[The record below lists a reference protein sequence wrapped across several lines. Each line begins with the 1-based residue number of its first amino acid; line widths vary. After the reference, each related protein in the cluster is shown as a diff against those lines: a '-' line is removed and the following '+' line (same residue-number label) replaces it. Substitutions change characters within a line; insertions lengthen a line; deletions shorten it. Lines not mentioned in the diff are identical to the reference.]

1 MTSTLAD
8 NLDALARRYG
18 VILQPDALAGGH
30 RPLGA
35 CEDDAGE
42 WVHRTA
48 MAGSPEALILV
59 GAAPGTLEAIAHRGR
74 PIVIVVQPDADAAR
88 RLLEGDDWRSWIG
101 EGRLAVVAGPDFT
114 GMPAIARALAV
125 AADTPVHVA
134 PGADEVWLGQ
144 VERAREVAIQLRFE
158 SSANQGARRAL
169 AGRYLVHTLSNAAR
183 IAREG
188 DAARLDGVATGM
200 PAVIAAAGPS
210 LDRNIHDLNRVR
222 DRALLIAC
230 DTALRPLVSVGFEPQ
245 FVVALDPSL
254 SNACHLGGLHVPN
267 RTWLVGEGS
276 LHPSAFAQFD
286 RRTFFFRVADHHPW
300 PWLRSSGIDCGQL
313 EVWGSVVTGAFD
325 LALRMGCSPII
336 FAGTDLAFTGG
347 RPYCRGTTLE
357 AQWASWAA
365 GGDTYERAFE
375 MLVSAWPEAHERD
388 VHGCDVQTAPHLI
401 AFRDWLLARA
411 RQAAH
416 VQVVNATDGGI
427 LHGPGVT
434 VARASSVLS
443 GYERLDLTAFDAR
456 VRAAHAP
463 VDRRAALFAHI
474 AALGAIAGP
483 APLAAWRAGT
493 HTTLSDRDLMA
504 PLAGAEFSAWALAHR
519 PTAS

>member
-1 MTSTLAD
+1 MTSTLND
-8 NLDALARRYG
+8 NLGALARCYG
-18 VILQPDALAGGH
+18 VHLRTDAPASS
-30 RPLGA
+30 RPAREISG
-35 CEDDAGE
+35 ESHE
-42 WVHRTA
+42 WVRTTVMSGNPA
-48 MAGSPEALILV
+48 AVILV
-59 GAAPGTLEAIAHRGR
+59 GAAPGTLEAIARYGR
-74 PIVIVVQPDADAAR
+74 PIVIAVQPDAEAAR
-88 RLLEGDDWRSWIG
+88 RLLEETDWQAWID
-101 EGRLAVVAGPDFT
+101 EGRLAVLAGPDVT
-114 GMPAIARALAV
+114 GMSAVARALPV
-125 AADTPVHVA
+125 AADAPIHLA
-134 PGADEVWLGQ
+134 PGAEEIWPALID
-144 VERAREVAIQLRFE
+144 RMHEVASQLRFE

-188 DAARLDGVATGM
+188 DAARLDGLAAAM

-210 LDRNIHDLNRVR
+210 LDDDIHDIHRVR

-230 DTALRPLVSVGFEPQ
+230 DTALRPLVSVGLEPH

-254 SNACHLGGLHVPN
+254 SNACHLGGLHVPS

-276 LHPSAFAQFD
+276 LHPSAFALFE

-300 PWLRSSGIDCGQL
+300 PWLRSAGIDCGQL

-357 AQWASWAA
+357 AQWASWMA
-365 GGDTYERAFE
+365 GGETSERAFE

-388 VHGCDVQTAPHLI
+388 LHGSDVRTAPHLI
-401 AFRDWLLARA
+401 AFRDWLLERA
-411 RQAAH
+411 RRATP
-416 VQVVNATDGGI
+416 VQVFNATRGGI

-434 VARASSVLS
+434 VAHAGTVLS
-443 GYERLDLTAFDAR
+443 ASAALDFAAFDRR
-456 VRAAHAP
+456 VRTAHQA
-463 VDRRAALFAHI
+463 VDRRAALFTHI
-474 AALGAIAGP
+474 AALGAIARP

-493 HTTLSDRDLMA
+493 STTLSDRELMT
-504 PLAGAEFSAWALAHR
+504 PLAGPEFSAWALAHQA
-519 PTAS
+519 PIS